1 MDILEGSATPSFS
14 VLSIFLMGIN
24 SHRREFA
31 PCGANSF
38 HEKLTPFARILFSQK
53 KNKKTGSHERFLP
66 WKFAK
71 KKKKNMMVYSN
82 ALKAHLA

>member
-53 KNKKTGSHERFLP
+53 KTKKQEAMKGFSPGNLQ
-66 WKFAK
+66 K
-71 KKKKNMMVYSN
+71 KKKKT
-82 ALKAHLA
+82 

>member
-1 MDILEGSATPSFS
+1 
-14 VLSIFLMGIN
+14 MGIN

-53 KNKKTGSHERFLP
+53 KKQKKQEAMKGFSPGNLQ
-66 WKFAK
+66 K
-71 KKKKNMMVYSN
+71 KKKIMMVYSN